1 MSKNCH
7 KVREHAAATSNGKES
22 TAGDERGFTL
32 LETTIA
38 MVLLVIVG
46 LGIASLFLFA
56 AKNNV
61 SAGDRQLAMAVAQQ
75 RMEQLTNRTFLSA
88 DLAATSAFGTSTTIT
103 RAGRRYVV
111 NTIITNSTLIAGQPV
126 TKTITVRVTPWS
138 DGSSWS
144 RNVATVFGSVTMV
157 SRRTTQAVGPN
168 RAL

>member
-1 MSKNCH
+1 MTKNCE
-7 KVREHAAATSNGKES
+7 EHARGTINGKEL
-22 TAGDERGFTL
+22 TASDERGFTL

-38 MVLLVIVG
+38 MVLLVIVA
-46 LGIASLFLFA
+46 LGIASLFFFA

-75 RMEQLTNRTFLSA
+75 RMEQLTNRTFTSA
-88 DLAATSAFGTSTTIT
+88 DLAATSTSGTSTTIT

-111 NTIITNSTLIAGQPV
+111 NTIITNSSLIAGQPV

-144 RNVATVFGSVTMV
+144 RNVSSVFGSVTMI
-157 SRRTTQAVGPN
+157 SRRTTQTVGPN